1 MKKISRLAVLTSGGD
16 APGMNAAIR
25 AVVRTATYHNIEV
38 FGVYRGYTGLIEDEF
53 LKIESASFVSNIIQ
67 RGGTIL
73 KTSRCLD
80 FHQPAFRKKAYANL
94 EKRGIEA
101 MAIIGGNGSF
111 KGAQIFSSEYDIA
124 CVGIPGTIDKD
135 IVGTDYTIGFDTAIN
150 TAIDAIDKIRDTAEA
165 LDRIFVVEV
174 MGRDAGYIALYS
186 GLSTGAQEVFIPER
200 DTKVQDLIDLL
211 TRKDKRKKAFS
222 VVIVAEGNKNGDATT
237 IGKIIK
243 EKLPNYDVRVAIL
256 GHIQRGGTPTALDR
270 IIASRLGH
278 EGVNA
283 LLAGQRSV
291 MIGIKNDNM
300 VTLPFSSVEKEPM
313 ADVEKWAKMLQI
325 LSS

>member
-80 FHQPAFRKKAYANL
+80 FHKPEFRKKAYANL

-270 IIASRLGH
+270 INASRMGH
-278 EGVNA
+278 EAVNA

-313 ADVEKWAKMLQI
+313 ADVEKWTKMLHI

>member
-80 FHQPAFRKKAYANL
+80 FHKPKFRKKAYANL

-111 KGAQIFSSEYDIA
+111 KGAEIFSSEYDIA

-270 IIASRLGH
+270 INASRMGH
-278 EGVNA
+278 EAVNA

>member
-80 FHQPAFRKKAYANL
+80 FHKPEFRKKAYANL

-111 KGAQIFSSEYDIA
+111 KGAEIFSSEYDIA

-270 IIASRLGH
+270 INASRMGH
-278 EGVNA
+278 EAVNA

>member
-80 FHQPAFRKKAYANL
+80 FHKPEFRKKAYANL

-111 KGAQIFSSEYDIA
+111 KGAEIFSSEYDIA

-270 IIASRLGH
+270 INASRMGH
-278 EGVNA
+278 EAVNA
-283 LLAGQRSV
+283 LLAGQRSF

-313 ADVEKWAKMLQI
+313 ADVEKWTKMLHI